1 MPEKPKRTKKGQF
14 PKGVSGNAGNS
25 RKAGQISLANIVRKV
40 CEEETTNADRRAR
53 VEVWVRRFVADL
65 ESPDTTL
72 AERMRL
78 FDMLIDRGYGKAV
91 QAIQQETEVSVQFE
105 NRDDPVGDPASVAA
119 DCADVAQQISAGTAL
134 QGHDGAA
141 GRENDDP
148 APDGVS
154 RSDEDAP
161 A

>member
-1 MPEKPKRTKKGQF
+1 MPDDKRTRKGQWK
-14 PKGVSGNAGNS
+14 KGVSGNAGNS

-53 VEVWVRRFVADL
+53 VEEWVRRFVADL
-65 ESPDTTL
+65 EATDTSL

-91 QAIQQETEVSVQFE
+91 QAIQQETEVRVQFE
-105 NRDDPVGDPASVAA
+105 DGDDPLGEPASVAA
-119 DCADVAQQISAGTAL
+119 ARHEVAAAVSAGEAL
-134 QGHDGAA
+134 SGHDWASGGKDDA
-141 GRENDDP
+141 G

-154 RSDEDAP
+154 GGDEDPP